1 MYIASCPLRI
11 SLFWGSTDNPDFIN
25 RYNFGSVISL
35 TCNLKTYITLHQDI
49 IGYNIDGGFYT
60 INYSKREVVKEINEI
75 KNDPVRVV
83 LNHFQINPLNVSMTS
98 DSYSQGSGLASS
110 SSYIISLIK
119 AITIMKGL
127 NMNTIEICKLAFKL
141 EQKFNKFCGYQ
152 DPFGCGIGGFK
163 KIEFEKGSQIKY
175 SFLEPKIFEHY
186 DMHLVFSGIVRN
198 SNEILRSVT
207 ANIETALPLLD
218 TLEKAY
224 YELINNN
231 YDKFINLI
239 SQSWDQKKKTSKLI
253 LANKIIK
260 DLDKYLSENKSVIA
274 HKLCGAGNGGFFLI
288 FSEKDKLQIKLR
300 SVKINVEPNGVLG
313 RSL

>member
-1 MYIASCPLRI
+1 
-11 SLFWGSTDNPDFIN
+11 
-25 RYNFGSVISL
+25 
-35 TCNLKTYITLHQDI
+35 
-49 IGYNIDGGFYT
+49 
-60 INYSKREVVKEINEI
+60 
-75 KNDPVRVV
+75 
-83 LNHFQINPLNVSMTS
+83 
-98 DSYSQGSGLASS
+98 
-110 SSYIISLIK
+110 
-119 AITIMKGL
+119 
-127 NMNTIEICKLAFKL
+127 
-141 EQKFNKFCGYQ
+141 
-152 DPFGCGIGGFK
+152 
-163 KIEFEKGSQIKY
+163 
-175 SFLEPKIFEHY
+175 
-186 DMHLVFSGIVRN
+186 MHLVFSGIVRN

-207 ANIETALPLLD
+207 ANIETALQLLD

>member
-1 MYIASCPLRI
+1 M
-11 SLFWGSTDNPDFIN
+11 
-25 RYNFGSVISL
+25 
-35 TCNLKTYITLHQDI
+35 
-49 IGYNIDGGFYT
+49 
-60 INYSKREVVKEINEI
+60 
-75 KNDPVRVV
+75 
-83 LNHFQINPLNVSMTS
+83 
-98 DSYSQGSGLASS
+98 
-110 SSYIISLIK
+110 
-119 AITIMKGL
+119 
-127 NMNTIEICKLAFKL
+127 
-141 EQKFNKFCGYQ
+141 
-152 DPFGCGIGGFK
+152 
-163 KIEFEKGSQIKY
+163 
-175 SFLEPKIFEHY
+175 
-186 DMHLVFSGIVRN
+186 
-198 SNEILRSVT
+198 T